1 MGVITSSELHV
12 VLPDGVDDPRCPS
25 GGNTYDRKVCQGL
38 ADRGARVREISAVG
52 RWPWPGT
59 ADLAR
64 LDRALGSI
72 PDGGVV
78 LLDGLVAC
86 AAPEVVVPQADR
98 LRVVVLV
105 HLPLAEETGL
115 APGEAAE
122 LDGRERR
129 TLRAARAVVATGTVA
144 ARRLVDH
151 HGLSPGRVHV
161 AAPGVDGARPA
172 EGTKAGGRLLC
183 VGAITPRKGQDV
195 LVEALA
201 GIAELAWRCSCVGM
215 LERDPGFVDRVRRAV
230 EGHGL
235 AERVSLLGPRI
246 GDDLAAEYHAAD
258 VLVLPSHAETFGMV
272 VTEALAG
279 GTPVVATAVGGVPE
293 ALGSAPDGTR
303 PGVLVAPGDPRELA
317 SALRGWLTDSALRDR
332 LRRAARERRST
343 LPGWEGTAARLHAVL
358 TQAGD
363 GR

>member
-1 MGVITSSELHV
+1 M
-12 VLPDGVDDPRCPS
+12 VLPDGVDDPRWPS
-25 GGNTYDRKVCQGL
+25 GGNAYDRKVCLGL
-38 ADRGARVREISAVG
+38 ADRGTRIREISAAG
-52 RWPWPGT
+52 RWPWPAA

-64 LDRALGSI
+64 LDRALGAI

-98 LRVVVLV
+98 LSVVVLV

-115 APGEAAE
+115 TPGEAAE

-129 TLRAARAVVATGTVA
+129 TLQAARAVVATGTVA
-144 ARRLVDH
+144 ARALVDR

-161 AAPGVDGARPA
+161 AVPGVDDARPA
-172 EGTKAGGRLLC
+172 AGSAGGGRLLC
-183 VGAITPRKGQDV
+183 VGALTPRKGQDV

-201 GIAELAWRCSCVGM
+201 GIRELAWECSCVGT
-215 LERDPGFVDRVRRAV
+215 LERDPGFVDRVRRAL

-235 AERVSLLGPRI
+235 TERVTLLGPRT
-246 GDDLAAEYHAAD
+246 GGDLAAEYQAAD
-258 VLVLPSHAETFGMV
+258 LLVLPSHAETFGMV
-272 VTEALAG
+272 ITEALAG

-303 PGVLVAPGDPRELA
+303 PGVLVAPGDPGALA
-317 SALRGWLTDSALRDR
+317 AALRGWLTDPALRAR
-332 LRRAARERRST
+332 LRRAARGRRST
-343 LPGWEGTAARLHAVL
+343 LPRWEDTAARLHVVL
-358 TQAGD
+358 TQAGA